1 MDSTRNEKNFGTCK
15 LEDKRLNSRALHIG
29 AALSQCV
36 GKALS
41 TVFENTKELKRA
53 DEFSLILK

>member
-1 MDSTRNEKNFGTCK
+1 MDSTRNEQNFGTCQ
-15 LEDKRLNSRALHIG
+15 LDDKRLNRRAFSIG
-29 AALSQCV
+29 AALSQCF

-53 DEFSLILK
+53 YEFSLIRK